1 MNPRTLLSF
10 EVVRYGLISVVALA
24 VDMALL
30 ALLTQVLHVHY
41 LVAATCSFL
50 SGGVVAYLLS
60 VRFVFR
66 YHRLQLRVMEGVA
79 FVALGVVGLIV
90 NTIVLAVL
98 VGHVGLHVLAGKGA
112 AAVATFGVNFL
123 LRKFALF
130 TPRQTEV
137 AE

>member
-1 MNPRTLLSF
+1 MNLRTLLSF

-24 VDMALL
+24 VDMSLL
-30 ALLTQVLHVHY
+30 ALLTQVLHIHY

-66 YHRLQLRVMEGVA
+66 YHRLQLRMMEGVA
-79 FVALGVVGLIV
+79 FVALGVAGLVV
-90 NTIVLAVL
+90 NTVVLGAL
-98 VGHVGLHVLAGKGA
+98 VGHAGLHLMAGKAVA
-112 AAVATFGVNFL
+112 ATATFGVNFL

-130 TPRQTEV
+130 TPRPTEM

>member
-1 MNPRTLLSF
+1 MNPRALLSF
-10 EVVRYGLISVVALA
+10 EVVRYALISAVALA

-30 ALLTQVLHVHY
+30 ALLTQALHIHY
-41 LVAATCSFL
+41 LIAATCSFL

-66 YHRLQLRVMEGVA
+66 YHRLQLRMMEGVA
-79 FVALGVVGLIV
+79 FVALGVAGLIV
-90 NTIVLAVL
+90 NTIVLAAL
-98 VGHVGLHVLAGKGA
+98 VGHAGLHVMAGKAVA
-112 AAVATFGVNFL
+112 ATATFGVNFL

>member
-10 EVVRYGLISVVALA
+10 EVIRYGLISVAALA

-30 ALLTQVLHVHY
+30 ALLTQALHVHY

-50 SGGVVAYLLS
+50 LRGVVAYLLS

-66 YHRLQLRVMEGVA
+66 YHRLQVRLMEAVA
-79 FVALGVVGLIV
+79 FVALGVAGLAV
-90 NTIVLAVL
+90 NTVMLALL
-98 VGHVGLHVLAGKGA
+98 VGKGGLPVLTGK
-112 AAVATFGVNFL
+112 AVAACVTFGVNFL

-130 TPRQTEV
+130 TPRGV
-137 AE
+137 AVVK

>member
-1 MNPRTLLSF
+1 MNLRTLLSF

-30 ALLTQVLHVHY
+30 AMLTQAFHVHY
-41 LVAATCSFL
+41 LVAASCSFL

-60 VRFVFR
+60 VRYVFR

-79 FVALGVVGLIV
+79 FVALGIAGLIV
-90 NTIVLAVL
+90 NTIVLSVL
-98 VGHVGLHVLAGKGA
+98 VGHAGLHVMTGKAA

-130 TPRQTEV
+130 TPRQAEV